1 MLAVMSVDAQ
11 TAPEVSRLVVN
22 IVVDQLRTD
31 YMEAF
36 APLYG
41 DGGFKRLMAEA
52 RYYADMQMPF
62 RPVDRASAGACIST
76 GATPYVNG
84 IPSLT
89 WLSRQ
94 TLQPVY
100 CADDARQHGQQTDER
115 TSAASLLSTTITDEL
130 ELATARKSMVLG
142 IAAERDL
149 AVLMAGH
156 AADGAFWLNDKNG
169 SWSGTDY
176 YGTFP
181 GWVSAFDRFS
191 PLASRLKDIVW
202 EPLYDGAYASFH
214 YFHANPDT
222 QQGIFSHKFKGD
234 RRWRELKSSPMA
246 NEEVLRLVERTLE
259 ATPIGRDDVPDMLCV
274 GLYAGV
280 FDGQSVVTAPAEMQD
295 AYVRL
300 DSVLA
305 RIIYKVERTVG
316 RDHALFVVSSTGY
329 ADTDASTYN
338 ISELGLTTGTFDME
352 RASLLLNMYL
362 SAIFGQAQY
371 VTFTHNN
378 HIYLDAK
385 LIEQKQLRKAD
396 ILQRSEEFL
405 AQMAGVRNV
414 FTSSELV
421 LTPEINSIEACR
433 NTLAMARNAW
443 TPTRSGDI
451 VVDVLPGW
459 SVNCQNSRTYVS
471 VGQAHVPFPL
481 FFLGPEVKSQRII
494 APVAATV
501 IAPTLAA
508 CLRIRA
514 PNGSTEAALPL
525 ND

>member
-1 MLAVMSVDAQ
+1 MSVDAQ
-11 TAPEVSRLVVN
+11 TASEVSRLVVN

-41 DGGFKRLMAEA
+41 EGGFKRLMAEA
-52 RYYADMQMPF
+52 RYYADVQMPF
-62 RPVDRASAGACIST
+62 RPVDRASGVACLST

-94 TLQPVY
+94 TLQPVF
-100 CADDARQHGQQTDER
+100 CVDDARQHGQQTDER
-115 TSAASLLSTTITDEL
+115 TSAAAMLTTTVADEL
-130 ELATARKSMVLG
+130 ELATARKALVYS
-142 IAAERDL
+142 IAAEREL

-156 AADGAFWLNDKNG
+156 AADGVFWLNDGNG

-176 YGTFP
+176 YGAFP
-181 GWVSAFDRFS
+181 GWVSAFDRLS
-191 PLASRLKDIVW
+191 PLSKRLKDITW

-214 YFHANPDT
+214 YFHANPDAK
-222 QQGIFSHKFKGD
+222 GIFSHKFKGD
-234 RRWRELKSSPMA
+234 HRLRQLKSSPMG
-246 NEEVLRLVERTLE
+246 NEEVLRLVERTMD

-305 RIIYKVERTVG
+305 RIIYKVEKTVG
-316 RDHALFVVSSTGY
+316 RDHVLFVVSPTGY
-329 ADTDASTYN
+329 ADTDASTFN
-338 ISELGLTTGTFDME
+338 LQDLGLATGTFDME

-371 VTFTHNN
+371 VTATNDC

-385 LIEQKQLRKAD
+385 LIEQRQLRMAD
-396 ILQRSEEFL
+396 VMARSEEFI
-405 AQMAGVRNV
+405 AQMSGVRNV
-414 FTSSELV
+414 YTSIELV
-421 LTPEINSIEACR
+421 ATPETAGTEALGS
-433 NTLAMARNAW
+433 TLALTRNAW
-443 TPTRSGDI
+443 TPGRSGDI
-451 VVDVLPGW
+451 VVEVLPGW
-459 SVNCQNSRTYVS
+459 SVSCRNGKTYVAP
-471 VGQAHVPFPL
+471 GQAHTPFPL
-481 FFLGPEVKSQRII
+481 FMLGTEVKGKRIA
-494 APVAATV
+494 APVSATV
-501 IAPTLAA
+501 IAPTVAA

-525 ND
+525 SE